1 MQPDKALIA
10 ILIKREHSRLAS
22 QVKALEKLLD
32 KPYSEANSKRLH
44 DMYEKWRDNL
54 CNEKGLPRLLQL
66 MSELIDAYE
75 NQPDSV
81 QDAWVEVSMA
91 AGFYRMGHWT
101 FTKHFLGNFNQYMN
115 DFGSIRPEYHKAF
128 KKQYEPKKPLPV
140 EEQSRMLKVQYDL
153 IPHKDDP
160 YRYKELKARG
170 LVDENGFVAMGVQNA
185 LAMIKAEEEKPKWQ
199 RKVID
204 FSRYLKKK
212 LEE

>member
-10 ILIKREHSRLAS
+10 ILIKRENSRLAS
-22 QVKALEKLLD
+22 QVKALEKLLE

-44 DMYEKWRDNL
+44 DLYGKWRDNL
-54 CNEKGLPRLLQL
+54 CDEKGLPRLLQL
-66 MSELIDAYE
+66 MFELIDAYE
-75 NQPDSV
+75 NRPDSV

-101 FTKHFLGNFNQYMN
+101 FAKHFLGNFNQYMN

-140 EEQSRMLKVQYDL
+140 EEQSRMLKAQYDL
-153 IPHKDDP
+153 ILHKDDP
-160 YRYKELKARG
+160 FRYKELKARG

-199 RKVID
+199 RKIID

-212 LEE
+212 LGE